1 MVTVMVVEP
10 TGAAA
15 GTVTRK
21 VASPVWP
28 GFRTPKY
35 AVSLLPVVRFS
46 AVGSAMAMLPEA
58 VEILKRDT
66 RHFAK
71 RQITWFK
78 REEDVIWM
86 NKQDYAYDEEKILEA
101 MLTILREKEILK

>member
-1 MVTVMVVEP
+1 MVVEP

-15 GTVTRK
+15 GTVTRN

-46 AVGSAMAMLPEA
+46 AVGSAMAMLAA
-58 VEILKRDT
+58 VSTMVLS
-66 RHFAK
+66 
-71 RQITWFK
+71 
-78 REEDVIWM
+78 
-86 NKQDYAYDEEKILEA
+86 LELLMKVMRMTPSSPA
-101 MLTILREKEILK
+101 DR

>member
-1 MVTVMVVEP
+1 MVVEP

-46 AVGSAMAMLPEA
+46 AVGSAMAMLAA
-58 VEILKRDT
+58 VSTMVLSLELLMK
-66 RHFAK
+66 
-71 RQITWFK
+71 
-78 REEDVIWM
+78 VIRM
-86 NKQDYAYDEEKILEA
+86 MPSSPAD
-101 MLTILREKEILK
+101 R